1 MIARNSILV
10 IMAAIVMPISESY
23 QPPSLQMTSD
33 LKHSPRRDFLKT
45 VSAVTAAAF
54 LRPQISNAV
63 EVGGKPVYG
72 SDKEIM
78 VNKSH
83 GTTENPVQA
92 NLRYNVDAKTADKI
106 CSYNRHFAEYSG
118 YFTSSKSY
126 LEALRTADGPLT
138 YYDSVSGKPLFIAP
152 VGRTTESFFE
162 ESNYHGWP
170 SFRDEEVVWENVR
183 ILKNSG
189 ETVSTGGTHLGH
201 NLPDKKGNRYCINL
215 VSISGNPT
223 TA

>member
-1 MIARNSILV
+1 MIAAFVFVTATLMSI
-10 IMAAIVMPISESY
+10 AESY
-23 QPPSLQMTSD
+23 HPPFLHTALD
-33 LKHSPRRDFLKT
+33 KTHSPRRDFLKT
-45 VSAVTAAAF
+45 VSALTAASF
-54 LRPQISNAV
+54 LRPEISNAV
-63 EVGGKPVYG
+63 QVGGKPVYG
-72 SDKEIM
+72 SDKDIM

-83 GTTENPVQA
+83 GTTENPIQA
-92 NLRYNVDAKTADKI
+92 NLKYNVDAKTADKI

-126 LEALRTADGPLT
+126 LEALRSADGPIT

-152 VGRTTESFFE
+152 IGRTMESFFE

-183 ILKNSG
+183 VLKNSG
-189 ETVSTGGTHLGH
+189 ETVSTVGTHLGH

-215 VSISGNPT
+215 VSVSGNPSSV
-223 TA
+223 